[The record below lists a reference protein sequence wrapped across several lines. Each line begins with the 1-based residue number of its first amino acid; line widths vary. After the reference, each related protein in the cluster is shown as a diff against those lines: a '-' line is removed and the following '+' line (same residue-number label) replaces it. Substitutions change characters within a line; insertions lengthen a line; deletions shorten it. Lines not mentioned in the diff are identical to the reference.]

1 MLVKNIERKINMSAV
16 KVEKDNF
23 DEVRSSAK
31 PVLIDFYADW
41 CGPCKMVSPIVDE
54 IADENPQ
61 YLVCKVNVDEE
72 QELAEQFGVSSIPT
86 LVVMKNGEVVS
97 RSTGAKPKAQ
107 ILAMLEE

>member
-1 MLVKNIERKINMSAV
+1 MSAI
-16 KVEKDNF
+16 KAGMKNF
-23 DEVRSSAK
+23 EEVRSSAK

-41 CGPCKMVSPIVDE
+41 CGPCKMLSPIVDE

-72 QELAEQFGVSSIPT
+72 QELADQFGVSSIPT
-86 LVVMKNGEVVS
+86 LAVLKNGEVVS
-97 RSTGAKPKAQ
+97 RSTGAMPKAQ